1 MNRKILALALLIASL
16 AITAVFGELDSNP
29 GGTDP
34 VTKSLALDAL
44 PRAEASTIYLPASIA
59 SASYLLQSVAS
70 GTFLQASIASAS
82 YLLQAV
88 ASTTFLTPADASAA
102 FLLQSVASSTFLTP
116 SDASA
121 AFLLQS
127 VASGAFLAQS
137 EASATYLPA
146 AAASASFLSQ
156 SSATGTFVF
165 QSVASSTFLSQE
177 AASASYQ
184 PIGGGS
190 GSFTTTISQNVASG
204 GWISYQGNSLEFAA
218 GSSSVLLPLD
228 AAVTALT
235 PTASMSYFWE
245 AVVNVKQVASPS
257 AGVYR
262 LRGAFTT
269 IGIGNNLDG
278 IGSTITESFI
288 ASETLTGIAPSY
300 AGGQFRLL
308 ASGPITSLW
317 QVKSLRIGGF

>member
-1 MNRKILALALLIASL
+1 MNRKILALTLLIASL

-44 PRAEASTIYLPASIA
+44 PRAEATTIYLPASIA
-59 SASYLLQSVAS
+59 SASYLLQSAAS

-88 ASTTFLTPADASAA
+88 ASSAFLTPA
-102 FLLQSVASSTFLTP
+102 
-116 SDASA
+116 DASA

-146 AAASASFLSQ
+146 AAASSSFLSQ
-156 SSATGTFVF
+156 SAATSSFVL
-165 QSVASSTFLSQE
+165 QSVASSAFLSQE

-235 PTASMSYFWE
+235 PTASQSYFWE